1 MRKVNHI
8 KRGYTLIE
16 VLISI
21 TILIFVSPMFISL
34 ITYIQKYPNHSVER
48 QNHIG
53 IIQLRR
59 MLSLGI
65 DITLNENEVCMIYND
80 TNMCFEEYDSNLIA
94 TPGTQYFL
102 ISVSNILFEIKDE
115 WLVINFD
122 HNNQIYQVK
131 LVRI

>member
-1 MRKVNHI
+1 
-8 KRGYTLIE
+8 
-16 VLISI
+16 
-21 TILIFVSPMFISL
+21 
-34 ITYIQKYPNHSVER
+34 
-48 QNHIG
+48 
-53 IIQLRR
+53 
-59 MLSLGI
+59 
-65 DITLNENEVCMIYND
+65 MIYND